1 MEKQKAVK
9 VLTTL
14 PETKAASMVPYA
26 NSYYGSGGGTTGSW
40 GLNGRSISSEE
51 KKCKKCTN
59 LAP

>member
-26 NSYYGSGGGTTGSW
+26 NSYYGSGGGT
-40 GLNGRSISSEE
+40 GR
-51 KKCKKCTN
+51 KLGT
-59 LAP
+59 